1 MYERVFDTDWESL
14 SGEEAIRRTYVLGIA
29 TQLGHPD
36 SEERSRIRA
45 LAGSA
50 YERSVLDLAFE
61 EGQREVR
68 DVRPLHDTDEGIWEE
83 LVETDDATVPD
94 PESLQPTRGSEWAPD
109 AVERPSLLDGY
120 DIDELERLRLPSF
133 LTRNRKE

>member
-29 TQLGHPD
+29 AQLGYGNP
-36 SEERSRIRA
+36 EERSRIRA
-45 LAGSA
+45 LASSA

-61 EGQREVR
+61 EGKREVQ
-68 DVRPLHDTDEGIWEE
+68 DVRPMHDSDEETWEE
-83 LVETDDATVPD
+83 LVETEESAAPS
-94 PESLQPTRGSEWAPD
+94 PESLQPTRRSRETPD
-109 AVERPSLLDGY
+109 AVERPSVLDGY

-133 LTRNRKE
+133 LTREE